1 MPPYNIP
8 TSSRRFCVVLPV
20 RYAVGGEILMEL
32 SVDFTHRVCDVENS
46 SQYHTQKLSKLVS
59 PKPAMSTD
67 RILELCHRHQEFEIQ
82 VVVSATSSFVV

>member
-8 TSSRRFCVVLPV
+8 ASVRGFRAVLPV

-46 SQYHTQKLSKLVS
+46 IRYHTQKLSKVVS
-59 PKPAMSTD
+59 PKPRMSTD
-67 RILELCHRHQEFEIQ
+67 RILELCHLHQEFEIQ
-82 VVVSATSSFVV
+82 VVVSANSSFLV